1 MNRREISCAK
11 RTLRFFL
18 RSGSA
23 DSGVVTVS
31 EASCRILNDDNSQ
44 RRDSAEEDPSCHRP
58 RYCDPHRNPVERVLL
73 EIVDTEAIYVEH
85 LRQVIQV
92 RFRGSRDTSTSDLTM
107 TNNVEPLSLSRE
119 KRNISLRRMFSV
131 SRNVRASI

>member
-1 MNRREISCAK
+1 MREID
-11 RTLRFFL
+11 RDVIFFVYL
-18 RSGSA
+18 YIFFPLLFLGSG

-31 EASCRILNDDNSQ
+31 EASCRIGNVTNGQ
-44 RRDSAEEDPSCHRP
+44 RRDSAEGDTSSYRP

-92 RFRGSRDTSTSDLTM
+92 NRRLHRDFFLF
-107 TNNVEPLSLSRE
+107 SL
-119 KRNISLRRMFSV
+119 FFFFGD
-131 SRNVRASI
+131 